1 MSSRKTE
8 CSHYKSLM
16 AAEAEKAG
24 TMEAVKLILSILD
37 KLKSSAS
44 ENWRTAWRNFYF
56 PPL

>member
-1 MSSRKTE
+1 
-8 CSHYKSLM
+8 M

-44 ENWRTAWRNFYF
+44 EN
-56 PPL
+56 